1 MNCTTRG
8 RERNCLFIFPFSQTV
23 EGGKK
28 FLEDVYDSCTIA
40 RANERKKLVSLAGE
54 LLGNKT

>member
-1 MNCTTRG
+1 MTRG

-28 FLEDVYDSCTIA
+28 ILEDVYDSCTID